1 MRTSPLSRVGTL
13 ALSAALAFTLS
24 GGIASADPADK
35 AANAETPAA
44 AEEITTDGPHIEEL
58 DQATISEFNKGLSAA
73 GAELIEP
80 GTTALEYQPDGS
92 VIGHKSDGST
102 YQRHAA
108 GSAPTELPAQKVAT
122 AGLIPQEIKD
132 VVGACLGISAG
143 ATGLWAGIAEQVGSW
158 DKAVKFVVRR
168 VGVVAAVSCMGGIV
182 WHYI

>member
-1 MRTSPLSRVGTL
+1 MRTSPLSRVSTL
-13 ALSAALAFTLS
+13 AISATLAFTLS
-24 GGIASADPADK
+24 SGIASADPSEK
-35 AANAETPAA
+35 TANSETSAA
-44 AEEITTDGPHIEEL
+44 AEGITTESAHIEEL
-58 DQATISEFNKGLSAA
+58 DQATLAEFNKSLSAA

-80 GTTALEYQPDGS
+80 GTTALEYRPDGS

-102 YQRHAA
+102 YQRHVDQ
-108 GSAPTELPAQKVAT
+108 GEPGELPAQEVTT

-143 ATGLWAGIAEQVGSW
+143 ASGLWAGIAEQVSSW